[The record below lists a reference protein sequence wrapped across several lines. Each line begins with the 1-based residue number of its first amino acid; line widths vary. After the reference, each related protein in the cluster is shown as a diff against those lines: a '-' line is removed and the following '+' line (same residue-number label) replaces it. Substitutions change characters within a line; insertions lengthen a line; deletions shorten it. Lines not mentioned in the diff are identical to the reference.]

1 MQFEGCLSS
10 SVLRLRF
17 CNLMYRYV
25 RQSSESVPENA
36 YTNPHLASHIK

>member
-17 CNLMYRYV
+17 LQPYV
-25 RQSSESVPENA
+25 PLRK
-36 YTNPHLASHIK
+36 TIKRERP